1 MNLRHVRNVKNAD
14 RPRENL
20 LQVILVMAAH
30 HSFRNYPRPEERDK
44 WQFPTD
50 AAPEFDIGKA
60 VLFVHHPE
68 F

>member
-1 MNLRHVRNVKNAD
+1 
-14 RPRENL
+14 
-20 LQVILVMAAH
+20 MAAH

-60 VLFVHHPE
+60 LLFVHHPK